1 LLERRDGMPTREEA
15 LDVVNEYT
23 KNQNLVRHMLA
34 VEAAMRAYAQKY
46 SEDEDLWGVVGLIHD
61 FDYERYPDLSVEG
74 HPVVGSRIL
83 REKGWPE
90 EVIRAVLSH
99 ASEYTEVQPQSLME
113 KCLVAVDEL
122 TGFLVAV
129 ALVRP
134 TKDIRDITKIRSV
147 KKKWKDRS
155 FAAAVNRE
163 EIEHGCQELGV
174 DLWTEHVPLVLGA
187 MQGIA
192 AELALDGGA
201 AR

>member
-1 LLERRDGMPTREEA
+1 MATRDQAWELL
-15 LDVVNEYT
+15 NEYT
-23 KNQNLVRHMLA
+23 RNQNLVRHMLA
-34 VEAAMRAYAQKY
+34 VEAAMRAYARKY
-46 SEDEDLWGVVGLIHD
+46 GGDEDLWGTVGLIHD

-74 HPVVGSRIL
+74 HPVVGARLL
-83 REKGWPE
+83 REQGWPE
-90 EVIRAVLSH
+90 EIVRAVLAH
-99 ASEYTEVQPQSLME
+99 AGEYTGVMPESQME

-163 EIEHGCQELGV
+163 EIEHACQTLGV
-174 DLWTEHVPLVLGA
+174 DLWTEHVPLVLEA
-187 MQGIA
+187 MQDIA
-192 AELALDGGA
+192 PELGLDGQA
-201 AR
+201 AS